1 MDGRGD
7 VGWVDFVHEERL
19 AEDGAY
25 WQWGDVRGE
34 EVDSTYTEGVCRL
47 TGECRAVL
55 EPPLR
60 EGRGMGE
67 GQEVLEGEG

>member
-1 MDGRGD
+1 MECVGNGEMSGGR
-7 VGWVDFVHEERL
+7 
-19 AEDGAY
+19 Y
-25 WQWGDVRGE
+25 N
-34 EVDSTYTEGVCRL
+34 EGVCRL
-47 TGECRAVL
+47 TGRAVL